1 MLTDLTDGIAA
12 SAVLSVLNYI
22 LLGLAFET
30 DGYYL
35 HSFEVFLAILAV
47 FPGSGNVGYI
57 LLEYRLG
64 LRSIWDSLVETCTW
78 IPFLYVSI
86 AYCARPRLTLV
97 LAAFSSLVVLVC
109 TSRPLFWPICSHT
122 TSPGERRKKKSNVRI
137 SSSKSPEFSS
147 ASGSPS
153 HCLSARLV

>member
-47 FPGSGNVGYI
+47 FPGSGNVGFI

-64 LRSIWDSLVETCTW
+64 LRSMWDSLVETCTW
-78 IPFLYVSI
+78 IPFLYVSV
-86 AYCARPRLTLV
+86 AYVGPRLTSM
-97 LAAFSSLVVLVC
+97 LAAFSSSVALVS
-109 TSRPLFWPICSHT
+109 TSPLLFWPICSHT
-122 TSPGERRKKKSNVRI
+122 ISPGEQRKRKSNVRI
-137 SSSKSPEFSS
+137 SSSKSPELSS
-147 ASGSPS
+147 DSGSPS
-153 HCLSARLV
+153 HCLLPRLV